1 MGLNIKQNIK
11 EEFIALNV
19 TCWRNQTG
27 KGLKKISSFCW
38 HLFIS
43 KQKWGKKK
51 WQRILIT
58 KYLKLFP
65 VHWGCIVPWGE
76 AKLGFY
82 FWDFGKLSSRTQG
95 PSSLTGCTANVQLLF
110 FFLKRNVIAVKYRI
124 QRSNSQFSTC
134 WNGLPPCTA
143 WL

>member
-1 MGLNIKQNIK
+1 MGLNIKQNVK

-27 KGLKKISSFCW
+27 KGLKKKLVISVGIFSY
-38 HLFIS
+38 LNRS
-43 KQKWGKKK
+43 GGKKMAK
-51 WQRILIT
+51 NSDHKISEIV
-58 KYLKLFP
+58 FP

-110 FFLKRNVIAVKYRI
+110 FFLKRNVIAVRYRI

-134 WNGLPPCTA
+134 
-143 WL
+143 

>member
-1 MGLNIKQNIK
+1 MKQNIK

-43 KQKWGKKK
+43 KQKWKKK
-51 WQRILIT
+51 CQRILIT

-134 WNGLPPCTA
+134 
-143 WL
+143 